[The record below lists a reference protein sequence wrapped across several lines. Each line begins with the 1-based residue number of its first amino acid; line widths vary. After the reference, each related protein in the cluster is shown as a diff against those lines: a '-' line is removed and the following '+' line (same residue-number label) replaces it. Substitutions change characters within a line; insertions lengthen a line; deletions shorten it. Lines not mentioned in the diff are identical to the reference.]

1 MKRIL
6 FVAAIGVIHVAVAFS
21 AGAPWWLIALIA
33 ASFILVEAIL
43 IMWRARRAARQARLP
58 DRQA

>member
-6 FVAAIGVIHVAVAFS
+6 FVAAIGMIHLVVAFS

-33 ASFILVEAIL
+33 VAFILAEAIL
-43 IMWRARRAARQARLP
+43 IGWRARRAARQA
-58 DRQA
+58 